1 VIAGASCLLA
11 LSCGRAAG
19 PEPIRVAAAISLSGP
34 LEEAVAPFEARTGRR
49 VAVSTAASN
58 TLAQQLIEGARA
70 DLFISADERQMRRVA
85 GAGLVDGPVVPL
97 LGNRLVVIVP
107 AGTSLGR
114 PMPGALIGADV
125 RHLAIGDPA
134 GVPAGVYARKWL
146 TRERLWRE
154 LEGRIVPAGSV
165 RAALAAVASGNAE
178 AGIVYATDALGH
190 AGVTIAYEIAGE
202 SAPRIVYP
210 AAVLTRAGSPGAA
223 RKLLIYLKDDAH
235 ARAVFARAGFV
246 LPDAD
251 ATP

>member
-1 VIAGASCLLA
+1 MA
-11 LSCGRAAG
+11 LSCGPERG
-19 PEPIRVAAAISLSGP
+19 PGPIRVAAAVSLTGA
-34 LEEAVAPFEARTGRR
+34 LDEAVAPFEARTGRR
-49 VAVSTAASN
+49 VDVSTAASN

-85 GAGLVDGPVVPL
+85 QAGLVDGAAVPL
-97 LGNRLVVIVP
+97 WGNRLVIVVP
-107 AGTSLGR
+107 AGTTLRESPLRALAG
-114 PMPGALIGADV
+114 PGV

-134 GVPAGVYARKWL
+134 GVPAGVYAREWL
-146 TRERLWRE
+146 MHVGLWRE
-154 LEGRIVPAGSV
+154 LEDRIVPAASV

-190 AGVTIAYEIAGE
+190 PGVSVVYEIAGDA
-202 SAPRIVYP
+202 APRIVYP
-210 AAVLTRAGSPGAA
+210 AAVLTRARHPGAA
-223 RKLLIYLKDDAH
+223 RELLIYLKDDAH